1 MAEIILLLSVAIG
14 ALLAMNI
21 GVNTL
26 GSTVGILRGSTNQD
40 YKVVAGA
47 AVLAA
52 LAGTFLLSERIVST
66 ISRDLIKL
74 EPSGIFAVLLAII
87 IIAGYLN
94 YKGTP
99 ISSTYV
105 VIGAIMGYGFFAG
118 GLGFAKLQQILIII
132 FASPFVAL
140 IAGFA
145 LNYFIKRTMKNKMKG
160 ISKIES
166 FEMMFIIPSLV
177 GMLLL
182 SFALG
187 ANSVGIAMG
196 LFGNELSFSTLF
208 LIGAVGIIAGILLFG
223 KKTTQTIG
231 IELADLSPSRGF
243 IVMLVTG
250 IIMLA
255 FVYSGIPISATQT
268 IMGALIG
275 VSLATRA
282 VNLKEAAKISASW
295 LILLPAAIV
304 ILSGL
309 LAGGIALIL

>member
-1 MAEIILLLSVAIG
+1 MDIVLLLSVAIG

-40 YKVVAGA
+40 YKIIAGA
-47 AVLAA
+47 SVLAA
-52 LAGTFLLSERIVST
+52 LAGTFLLSGRIVST
-66 ISRDLIKL
+66 ISQDLIKL

-87 IIAGYLN
+87 IIAGFLN

-105 VIGAIMGYGFFAG
+105 VIGAITGYGLFVG

-140 IAGFA
+140 IAGFV
-145 LNYFIKRTMKNKMKG
+145 LNYFIKSTMKNKMNG
-160 ISKIES
+160 ISKIEN
-166 FEMMFIIPSLV
+166 FEMAFIIPSLV
-177 GMLLL
+177 GMLAL

-196 LFGNELSFSTLF
+196 LFGNELGFNTLF
-208 LIGAVGIIAGILLFG
+208 LIGAIGIIAGIILFG
-223 KKTTQTIG
+223 KKTTQKIG

-243 IVMLVTG
+243 IVILVTG

-282 VNLKEAAKISASW
+282 VNLKEAAKISISW

-309 LAGGIALIL
+309 LAGGISLLI

>member
-1 MAEIILLLSVAIG
+1 MVGIILVLSVAIG

-40 YKVVAGA
+40 YKIVAGA

-105 VIGAIMGYGFFAG
+105 VMGAITGYGFFAG
-118 GLGFAKLQQILIII
+118 GLGFAKLQQIQIII

-140 IAGFA
+140 I
-145 LNYFIKRTMKNKMKG
+145 
-160 ISKIES
+160 
-166 FEMMFIIPSLV
+166 
-177 GMLLL
+177 
-182 SFALG
+182 
-187 ANSVGIAMG
+187 
-196 LFGNELSFSTLF
+196 
-208 LIGAVGIIAGILLFG
+208 
-223 KKTTQTIG
+223 
-231 IELADLSPSRGF
+231 
-243 IVMLVTG
+243 
-250 IIMLA
+250 
-255 FVYSGIPISATQT
+255 GIP
-268 IMGALIG
+268 
-275 VSLATRA
+275 
-282 VNLKEAAKISASW
+282 E
-295 LILLPAAIV
+295 
-304 ILSGL
+304 
-309 LAGGIALIL
+309 